1 MFRIKKSFSVPV
13 GHRLSKHDGRCKNI
27 HGHNMKIEVQVSCH
41 GLDNNDM
48 VMDFS
53 LLGYIVNSL
62 LDQYDHA
69 TLLNSNDKKYIDF
82 LKNCEDRRIVL
93 IDNADPTAEVLSW
106 YFYQSIS
113 NQLKARNQYLKLDYV
128 AIWESD
134 DAVAIYDGCE
144 KDVK

>member
-1 MFRIKKSFSVPV
+1 
-13 GHRLSKHDGRCKNI
+13 
-27 HGHNMKIEVQVSCH
+27 
-41 GLDNNDM
+41 
-48 VMDFS
+48 
-53 LLGYIVNSL
+53 
-62 LDQYDHA
+62 
-69 TLLNSNDKKYIDF
+69 